1 MIRFVLRFIGMWAL
15 AAAFVW
21 LVIDGT
27 RSIASNALSVTNLG
41 TAWSDI
47 SPGSFDALQPAIGRH
62 VPEWLGNSVMHALLE
77 QPTFLVLGIVGS
89 LLILIGRKKKPLIGY
104 GRD

>member
-1 MIRFVLRFIGMWAL
+1 MIRFALRFIGLWAL

-27 RSIASNALSVTNLG
+27 RSIASNALSITNLG

-47 SPGSFDALQPAIGRH
+47 SPGSLDALQPAIDRH
-62 VPEWLGNSVMHALLE
+62 MPEWLGSSVMHVLLQ
-77 QPTFLVLGIVGS
+77 QPTFLVLGIAGS
-89 LLILIGRKKKPLIGY
+89 LLILLGRKKKPLIGY

>member
-1 MIRFVLRFIGMWAL
+1 MIRFAFRFIGLWAL

-27 RSIASNALSVTNLG
+27 RSIASNAISVTKLG

-47 SPGSFDALQPAIGRH
+47 SPGSFEALQPAIDRH
-62 VPEWLGNSVMHALLE
+62 VPEWLGNSMMHALME
-77 QPTFLVLGIVGS
+77 QPTFLVLGIVGV
-89 LLILIGRKKKPLIGY
+89 LLILLGRKPKPVIGY

>member
-1 MIRFVLRFIGMWAL
+1 M
-15 AAAFVW
+15 
-21 LVIDGT
+21 
-27 RSIASNALSVTNLG
+27 
-41 TAWSDI
+41 
-47 SPGSFDALQPAIGRH
+47 
-62 VPEWLGNSVMHALLE
+62 MHALLE

>member
-1 MIRFVLRFIGMWAL
+1 MIRFALRFVGLWLL

-27 RSIASNALSVTNLG
+27 KSIASNAISITKLG
-41 TAWSDI
+41 SAWYEI
-47 SPGSFDALQPAIGRH
+47 SPGTLQAFEPAVDRH
-62 VPEWLGNSVMHALLE
+62 VPEWLGNPAVHALLE
-77 QPTFLVLGIVGS
+77 QPTFLVLGVVGS
-89 LLILIGRKKKPLIGY
+89 VLILLGRKKKPLIGY